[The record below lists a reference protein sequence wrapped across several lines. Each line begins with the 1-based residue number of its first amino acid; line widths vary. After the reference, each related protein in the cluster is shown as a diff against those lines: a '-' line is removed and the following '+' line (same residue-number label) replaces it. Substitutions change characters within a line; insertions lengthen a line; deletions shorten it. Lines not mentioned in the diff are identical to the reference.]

1 MTRGDY
7 VLIYDNDSDRT
18 RPGARIVG
26 SGIVLED
33 YDIPNTF
40 GRKMYIISVGGQ
52 SKTYDDAF
60 YTFELMS
67 ESRCLADISGA

>member
-7 VLIYDNDSDRT
+7 VLIYDNDSDRSH
-18 RPGARIVG
+18 PGARIVG

-40 GRKMYIISVGGQ
+40 GRRMYTISVNGQ
-52 SKTYDDAF
+52 NKTYDDAF
-60 YTFELMS
+60 YTFEILS
-67 ESRCLADISGA
+67 EAK

>member
-7 VLIYDNDSDRT
+7 VLIYDNEHARLHS
-18 RPGARIVG
+18 GAKMVG
-26 SGIVLED
+26 SGIILED

-40 GRKMYIISVGGQ
+40 GRKMYVISVGGQ

-60 YTFELMS
+60 YTFEILS
-67 ESRCLADISGA
+67 TAK